1 MGGADV
7 GAGRHRC
14 DVGGERHKQA
24 GGRGARAG
32 RGHVDN
38 RRDLGAEQALGDVP
52 HGALQP
58 AGRIQPDEQ
67 PGRLV
72 ALGAADGA
80 AEVLGGNRRDGTVNL
95 GGVEHPLGLCRR
107 AGRLSRRGDSG
118 ESGCSKAT
126 PQPDQQEQ
134 HIQQAARRAANHR
147 TILSPPAPHCRGGF
161 LFRGYAAHRRV
172 GNRGW
177 GSQCPQFGVQ
187 HAATVRSLSGCD
199 RLRDRRRFRC
209 VGLNVR
215 VNPCLPVRAEQP
227 AHCVHDLLVCVYLVG

>member
-7 GAGRHRC
+7 GAGCHRC

-52 HGALQP
+52 HSVLQ
-58 AGRIQPDEQ
+58 ATGCIQPDEQ
-67 PGRLV
+67 PRRLV

-80 AEVLGGNRRDGTVNL
+80 AEVLGGNRCDGAVNL
-95 GGVEHPLGLCRR
+95 SSVEHPLGLCRR
-107 AGRLSRRGDSG
+107 AGRLCRRGDGG
-118 ESGCSKAT
+118 EAGCSKAT

-147 TILSPPAPHCRGGF
+147 TIPLAPG
-161 LFRGYAAHRRV
+161 
-172 GNRGW
+172 
-177 GSQCPQFGVQ
+177 
-187 HAATVRSLSGCD
+187 TSLSRGLPLP
-199 RLRDRRRFRC
+199 RIRC
-209 VGLNVR
+209 LEGHCKLSR
-215 VNPCLPVRAEQP
+215 IYYQSQFLPSRISHSDPLTHIGAIPNLGTHET
-227 AHCVHDLLVCVYLVG
+227 HD